1 MPTIKGY
8 RRMKKDDQERLTFKD
23 SKEAL
28 NRHIIKSQLAKI
40 VDLASIDLDKGQ
52 LSRLQE
58 DLEGLLDDSDENTNS
73 NHGFRK
79 NQSRNSLKPSRKATI
94 DAKMRG
100 KIAGIDNA
108 EAMAEKACS
117 QENIDDMAQSIGR
130 KNAELEAQESAEYW
144 RGKGE
149 ERLGDLVELLDN
161 REVISTKSDQ
171 YAMSEEDIQAI
182 KEFAQEKLEEAREI
196 AEEDD

>member
-1 MPTIKGY
+1 
-8 RRMKKDDQERLTFKD
+8 MKKDDQERLTFKD

-58 DLEGLLDDSDENTNS
+58 DLEGLLNDADETDDGGK
-73 NHGFRK
+73 GFCK
-79 NQSRNSLKPSRKATI
+79 NQSKSSLRPSRKATI
-94 DAKMRG
+94 DAKIRG
-100 KIAGIDNA
+100 KINGMEIAD
-108 EAMAEKACS
+108 EMAEKASS
-117 QENIDDMAQSIGR
+117 QETINDMAQSIGR
-130 KNAELEAQESAEYW
+130 KNAELEAQESSAHW
-144 RGKGE
+144 RGKE
-149 ERLGDLVELLDN
+149 AERLDDIVDLLDN